1 MGPVLFN
8 IFLNALFFFLND
20 IQVLNFEDHTTPFV
34 YSQNLAEL
42 VKKLEENS
50 DLAINWF
57 QNNYMKLN
65 TDKCHLLVSGSK
77 YEHFWTQIGKDKI
90 KENNKVKFLG
100 MTTDNSLKFD
110 TNINNICTEVSQK
123 LSVLSRMRNILNC

>member
-20 IQVLNFEDHTTPFV
+20 IQVFNFADHTTPFV
-34 YSQNLAEL
+34 CSQNFAEL

-65 TDKCHLLVSGSK
+65 TDKCHLLMSGSK

-90 KENNKVKFLG
+90 RKNNKVKFLG